1 VGRPDRGT
9 TVLDVTDAVVAAH
22 AAEWRALVAGLI
34 RLTGDWELAE
44 ECAQDAFAR
53 ALERWPRDGVPE
65 RPGAWLTTT
74 ARNRAMD
81 RLRRSTVEIHKQEH
95 VASRQLVEGPSV
107 PPAGPLDDELSL
119 IFTCCHPAL
128 AMESR
133 VALTLHAV
141 GGLTTAEI
149 AHAFIV
155 PVRTMTQR
163 LFRARRKIRDAA
175 IPFRVPRGDQL
186 AERLDGVLAVL
197 YLVFNEGY
205 HASGGVDVSR
215 VMLTREAIRL
225 AAIMT
230 ELLPDEPEVQG
241 LLALMELHDARRAS
255 RVDALG
261 DIVPLDVQDRA
272 RWDQGR
278 IEGAAGRLDA
288 AVALGHPGPYQL
300 QAAIAACHAV
310 AADAQDTD
318 WAQIAL
324 LYGRLRSFVP
334 GPVVELN
341 RAIAVAMA
349 EGPAAGLPIVD
360 ALVAADAL
368 TGYHLLPAARA
379 DLLRRLARW
388 DDAAGAYRDALALVT
403 NAAERRFLQRR
414 LAEVLAMEH
423 GR

>member
-1 VGRPDRGT
+1 VGRPDRGA

-53 ALERWPRDGVPE
+53 ALERWPRDGVPD

-74 ARNRAMD
+74 ARNRALD
-81 RLRRSTVEIHKQEH
+81 RLRRSSVEVHKQEQ
-95 VASRQLVEGPSV
+95 VASRQLVEGPAV
-107 PPAGPLDDELSL
+107 APAGPLDDELSL

-128 AMESR
+128 GMESR

-141 GGLTTAEI
+141 GGLTTVEI
-149 AHAFIV
+149 AHAFLV

-163 LFRARRKIRDAA
+163 LFRARRKIRDAV

-205 HASGGVDVSR
+205 HASGGVEVSR
-215 VMLTREAIRL
+215 VMLAREAIRL
-225 AAIMT
+225 ASIVA
-230 ELLPDEPEVQG
+230 ELLPDEPEAQG

-255 RVDALG
+255 RVDPVG

-272 RWDQGR
+272 RWDQAR
-278 IEGAAGRLDA
+278 IERAAARLDA
-288 AVALGHPGPYQL
+288 AVALGRPGPYQL

-310 AADAQDTD
+310 AADADDTD

-334 GPVVELN
+334 SPVVELN
-341 RAIAVAMA
+341 RAVAVAMA
-349 EGPAAGLPIVD
+349 EGPAAGLPIVE
-360 ALVAADAL
+360 ALAAADAL
-368 TGYHLLPAARA
+368 PGYHLLPAARA

-403 NAAERRFLQRR
+403 NDAERRFLERR